1 MFQSYGSYIL
11 HQTISPFFFASWYDS
26 HSLRSLLI
34 IWPKSDPIV
43 WVNLWCCSL
52 FQLSNFCCDWFDM
65 SLMLSLLNMLL
76 LFYLHLSK
84 WCFLSGHSYWQS
96 RNAKGWHMACHSYPI
111 WSHWI
116 MCEDI
121 SHVSDLIYNTQQK
134 ITTAGLA
141 DSWKQWLSISV
152 NQIFLGLLSS
162 PQAAGMSLSHYD
174 GVILGFLFHISSG
187 LCLDAV
193 PCNEAPLF
201 STTLNIVC
209 TDTLAHLLCY
219 QMS

>member
-34 IWPKSDPIV
+34 VWPKSDLVV

-52 FQLSNFCCDWFDM
+52 FQLSNFCCDWFGM

-76 LFYLHLSK
+76 IFYLHLSE
-84 WCFLSGHSYWQS
+84 WCFLLGHSYGQS
-96 RNAKGWHMACHSYPI
+96 RNAKGWHMACYNYPI
-111 WSHWI
+111 WSDWI
-116 MCEDI
+116 LCEDI

-134 ITTAGLA
+134 ITTTGLA
-141 DSWKQWLSISV
+141 DSWKQWLSIFV

-162 PQAAGMSLSHYD
+162 PQAAGS
-174 GVILGFLFHISSG
+174 GFILANDIKS
-187 LCLDAV
+187 
-193 PCNEAPLF
+193 
-201 STTLNIVC
+201 
-209 TDTLAHLLCY
+209 
-219 QMS
+219 